1 MSIQNGMLGDLDVS
15 ARLDL
20 AALQNYSSGSAPD
33 PYKRLQAKRGV
44 IIKSGFLMGRIAV
57 GSVLA
62 NRRQRMRAFPS
73 ISSF

>member
-15 ARLDL
+15 ARF
-20 AALQNYSSGSAPD
+20 GSLTKWSVPD